1 MRKKRSLFVAILC
14 IMLVFFS
21 CSLPSVVSVRV
32 EKPPAIPL
40 LGIMEIAVADFKG
53 PERSGSQIATLTQSM
68 LMSAQYF
75 EIMERDQLRRVLEE
89 QNLGMSGVVDEATAA
104 QIGKLLG
111 VDALIFGEV
120 TRYRVEPDKEIVETV
135 MQRRDTGKYEEVE
148 EKDKKTGKVKKV
160 KKKIY
165 EEVPVEKRRWVR
177 KGSVAINFRVV
188 EVETGRLLAA
198 HSDSRSYDSEEEKRT
213 FIQILTDSQKSLKP
227 EGEILADLSKDI
239 CQRFSRMIAPY
250 YVTEKR
256 TIESGKESIKEGT
269 KYAESGLW
277 PEATEAWKRACVEMP
292 QEPAAF
298 YNLGLAYEVQGML
311 DDAEMAYRSA
321 VKLKQKRLYMDA
333 IARVRKSKEEQEELK
348 KLLEE
353 RE

>member
-1 MRKKRSLFVAILC
+1 MRKKRSLFVVMC
-14 IMLVFFS
+14 SIMLVFFS
-21 CSLPSVVSVRV
+21 CSLPSVVTVRV
-32 EKPPAIPL
+32 QKSPEIPL
-40 LGIMEIAVADFKG
+40 PGIKEIAVADFQGAK
-53 PERSGSQIATLTQSM
+53 RSGSQIATLTQSM
-68 LMSAQYF
+68 LMDAQYF
-75 EIMERDQLRRVLEE
+75 EIMERDKLRRVLEE

-104 QIGKLLG
+104 QVGKLLG

-120 TRYRVEPDKEIVETV
+120 TTYRVEPDKEVTKMVKE
-135 MQRRDTGKYEEVE
+135 RRGTGKYQEVE

-160 KKKIY
+160 KKEIY
-165 EEVPVEKRRWVR
+165 EEVYVPKKHWVR
-177 KGSVAINFRVV
+177 EGTVAINFRVV

-198 HSDSRSYDSEEEKRT
+198 HSESKSYDSEKGRT
-213 FIQILTDSQKSLKP
+213 VIQILTDTRKSLKP
-227 EGEILADLSKDI
+227 QGEILANLSKDI
-239 CQRFSRMIAPY
+239 CRKFVRMIAPY
-250 YVTEKR
+250 TVAEKR
-256 TIESGKESIKEGT
+256 VIESGKESIEEGA

-311 DDAEMAYRSA
+311 DDAEMAYQSA
-321 VKLKQKRLYMDA
+321 VKLKQKKLYMDA
-333 IARVRKSKEEQEELK
+333 IARIRKSREEQEKLR

>member
-1 MRKKRSLFVAILC
+1 MRNKHYFFVVIFC
-14 IMLVFFS
+14 MVLVFLS
-21 CSLPSVVSVRV
+21 CSFPSVVSVRV

-40 LGIMEIAVADFKG
+40 PGIKEIAVADFQG

-75 EIMERDQLRRVLEE
+75 DIMERDKLRRVLEE

-104 QIGKLLG
+104 QVGKLLG

-120 TRYRVEPDKEIVETV
+120 TRYRVEPDKEVTKQV
-135 MQRRDTGKYEEVE
+135 KVRVGTGKYEEVE
-148 EKDKKTGKVKKV
+148 EKDPKTGKVKKV
-160 KKKIY
+160 KKEIMK
-165 EEVPVEKRRWVR
+165 EELVDKKHWVR
-177 KGSVAINFRVV
+177 QGTVAINFRVV
-188 EVETGRLLAA
+188 DVETGRLLAA
-198 HSDSRSYDSEEEKRT
+198 HSDSKSYDSEKDRTLFQIITDKRE
-213 FIQILTDSQKSLKP
+213 SLKP
-227 EGEILADLSKDI
+227 QGEILADLSNDI

-311 DDAEMAYRSA
+311 DDAEMAYQSA
-321 VKLKQKRLYMDA
+321 VRLKQKRLYMDA
-333 IARVRKSKEEQEELK
+333 IARIRKSREEQEELK